1 MPLQP
6 KRSSVGTPELV
17 FGARQLYL
25 VRHAEAV
32 GTREG
37 QFIGRSDP
45 PLTPR
50 GRRQAERVAQR
61 MARLPIGQV
70 ISSPQRRGL
79 ATAQRIARVHRLS
92 VVIRPELAELDFG
105 EWEGRSWRTFAP
117 RERRLHRAW
126 LADPWSVSPPGAESL
141 RSLWFRVGR
150 FWREL
155 RSTQSDGTMV
165 VVGHGGSLRVL
176 LCLALELPRHAL
188 TRFIMS
194 PGAISCLGWD
204 SDQAWLI
211 RLNDDGCSL

>member
-6 KRSSVGTPELV
+6 KRSSVGTPGLA
-17 FGARQLYL
+17 FSARQLFL

-37 QFIGRSDP
+37 QLIGRSDP

-50 GRRQAERVAQR
+50 GRRQAERIAQR

-70 ISSPQRRGL
+70 ISSPLRRAL
-79 ATAQRIARVHRLS
+79 ATARRIARVHRLS

-126 LADPWSVSPPGAESL
+126 LADPWSESPPGGESL
-141 RSLWFRVGR
+141 RSLWFRVGK

-155 RSTQSDGTMV
+155 RSTQSDGATV

-176 LCLALELPRHAL
+176 LCVALELPRDAL
-188 TRFIMS
+188 TRFAMS

-204 SDQAWLI
+204 SDHAWLI
-211 RLNDDGCSL
+211 RLNDDRSSL